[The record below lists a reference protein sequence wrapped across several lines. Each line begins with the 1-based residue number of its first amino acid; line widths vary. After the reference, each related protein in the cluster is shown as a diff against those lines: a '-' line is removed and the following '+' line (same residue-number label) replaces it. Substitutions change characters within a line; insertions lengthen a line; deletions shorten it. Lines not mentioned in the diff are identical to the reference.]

1 MSSKGDINA
10 QLTVFTQQLKRRQ
23 IAGSKDVALATANML
38 KRFVKARRWT
48 SIEMM
53 IEQVRE
59 VGAKLAAAQP
69 YEFTCGNVVRRVL
82 KSIRTID
89 ETYLLDIAANAE
101 AGSSAHHGSGSQHIS
116 ARADSPVSDPR
127 QVSVGA
133 SDIDEE
139 QNKSASM
146 FGLLS
151 IGQNEG
157 NKPSRQSSGLTPSG
171 LFASSEI
178 RNEARDRR
186 DAVVNEI
193 DGLIDEITN
202 DDPLFKSAMDM
213 INPHEV
219 ILAPCPASKTVFD
232 FLIRAASKK
241 RSISVII
248 TESYPNGVKEARVA
262 VQRLNAAGVS
272 ATLIPDSA
280 VYAVMAK
287 VSKIIISARAVLAN
301 GGCIASSGV
310 SMACHAAKQFRKPVL
325 IMAGSYKLSP
335 MYPFDS
341 ESLIEV
347 GNSGRVIDY
356 GDAELMDKLEV
367 LNPLYDYITPELID
381 IVITADGGVSPN
393 FIYRLVLDNYSP
405 QDQSLTASA

>member
-53 IEQVRE
+53 IDHVRE
-59 VGAKLAAAQP
+59 VGARLAAAQP

-89 ETYLLDIAANAE
+89 ETFLLDIAANAE
-101 AGSSAHHGSGSQHIS
+101 AGSSWHNGSGSQNIS
-116 ARADSPVSDPR
+116 ARADSPSDSR

-157 NKPSRQSSGLTPSG
+157 SKPSRQNGLTPSG

-248 TESYPNGVKEARVA
+248 TESYPNGVKEAQLA

-405 QDQSLTASA
+405 QDQSLTTPA